1 MVLFQD
7 TRNPRL
13 RENVLLGMITP
24 GRLAVMTPHEMASD
38 EMKELRAKLTKEAI
52 DDHQMAQQ
60 GRTKSD
66 FFKCSRCGQ
75 RDTTYNQVNVKDS
88 GIYMPQ
94 LTGKPGQYSLFEVV
108 Y

>member
-1 MVLFQD
+1 
-7 TRNPRL
+7 
-13 RENVLLGMITP
+13 MITP

-38 EMKELRAKLTKEAI
+38 DMKELRAKLTNEAI

-75 RDTTYNQVNVKDS
+75 RDTTYNQVYVKGPNVYI
-88 GIYMPQ
+88 GLPP
-94 LTGKPGQYSLFEVV
+94 LTLHGNPNSSSLQFEMAC
-108 Y
+108 